1 VLTALVG
8 FLVLGLTG
16 RSSLP
21 VIVALTAVGA
31 VGVVVWLVLGARADR
46 RMRDERAAGYSTVL
60 DVPGFDYR
68 DARTGA
74 LLRAAGEP
82 PAATRAPES
91 LVGRFL
97 RLPEGSWLA
106 RQQSGESRDPQ

>member
-1 VLTALVG
+1 MLTALVG
-8 FLVLGLTG
+8 LLVLGLT
-16 RSSLP
+16 RQSS
-21 VIVALTAVGA
+21 VAVVVVLAVVGA
-31 VGVVVWLVLGARADR
+31 VGVVAWLVLGARAER
-46 RMRDERAAGYSTVL
+46 RMRDERDAGYSTVL

-74 LLRAAGEP
+74 LLRRAGEAP
-82 PAATRAPES
+82 VARANES

-106 RQQSGESRDPQ
+106 TRQGADRDADA